1 MQATRTTQLLSQ
13 PVAPKT
19 VPTRPTPKSKT
30 RFKFSTEWLDS
41 SVVRISA
48 TGDIDA
54 LSAGR
59 FSDYIS
65 RHAANSRHLII
76 DLQNVDFFAASGFWI
91 LRKIDTDRRRAGV
104 TWTLVSS
111 KAVSRILD
119 ICDPHR
125 KFIASR

>member
-1 MQATRTTQLLSQ
+1 MQADRTTQLMSL
-13 PVAPKT
+13 PVAPRST
-19 VPTRPTPKSKT
+19 SRSRS

-48 TGDIDA
+48 SGDIDA
-54 LSAGR
+54 LNAGR
-59 FSDYIS
+59 FSDYIT

-76 DLQNVDFFAASGFWI
+76 DLQNVDFFAASGFAV
-91 LRKIDTDRRRAGV
+91 LRKVDTDRRRAGV